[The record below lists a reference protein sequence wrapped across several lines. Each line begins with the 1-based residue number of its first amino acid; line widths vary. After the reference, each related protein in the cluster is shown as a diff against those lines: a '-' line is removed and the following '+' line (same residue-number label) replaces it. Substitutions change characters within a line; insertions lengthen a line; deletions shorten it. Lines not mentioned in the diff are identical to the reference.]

1 MKIINRLDIF
11 IFAIIGLSLVITL
24 FQPEFHALAVG
35 NSVTS
40 VSAPAQPVNLNQQ
53 FSVSILVQPNSPISG
68 AQFNLSFNPALATI
82 NSITE
87 GNLFNQNGA
96 STYFLGGTIN
106 NTAGTVSGVA
116 AAIIGAGKNV
126 SASGS
131 LAVINMT
138 ARTTGG
144 TSALNLSN
152 VILADANGQ
161 SVPVN
166 TVNGQVVINGT
177 TTSPTTTTTNTTT
190 TTTTHTTTT
199 TVTTAAPTISPA
211 PPSGGSGGGG
221 GGGGGG
227 AGAGLGGPTSVAGVM
242 DVSNIINSHGVFGL
256 AVSPWSD
263 DKKTVMVIDNGTT
276 ALTSAGTP
284 LTQISIQH
292 LNVAPAFPAGAGIV
306 SLGYNFLPSDAK
318 ITPSSIV
325 RLQYDPKLI
334 PPDVLETSL
343 QVAYFDTAKNKWVS
357 LPSEVDV
364 NNHFITT
371 PISSFA
377 FYAVTYGVKNT
388 EQVLITSTTTTPST
402 PPTQTTSTVMT
413 TTSALTTTSSA
424 STTTTTTMAVMPVS
438 TPAGTTTT
446 AAPRVVRMS
455 LLAVTIA
462 VDAILIIGVVTAIV
476 FIRRKLLKNG

>member
-11 IFAIIGLSLVITL
+11 IFAIIGLSLVVTL

-40 VSAPAQPVNLNQQ
+40 VSAPAQPVNSNQQ
-53 FSVSILVQPNSPISG
+53 FSVSIMVQPNSPISG

-116 AAIIGAGKNV
+116 DAIIGAGKNV
-126 SASGS
+126 SAVGS

-166 TVNGQVVINGT
+166 TINGQVVINGT
-177 TTSPTTTTTNTTT
+177 TTSTTTTPTT

-199 TVTTAAPTISPA
+199 VTTTASTISPA
-211 PPSGGSGGGG
+211 PPAGGGG

-227 AGAGLGGPTSVAGVM
+227 AAAGLGAPTSVAGVM
-242 DVSNIINSHGVFGL
+242 DVSNIVNVHGVFSL

-263 DKKTVMVIDNGTT
+263 DKKVVMVVNGGTT
-276 ALTSAGTP
+276 ATTLTGAP
-284 LTQISIQH
+284 ITQISIQH
-292 LNVAPAFPAGAGIV
+292 LKVAPDFPAGAGIA

-318 ITPSSIV
+318 ISPSSIV
-325 RLQYDPKLI
+325 RFQYDPTLI
-334 PPDVLETSL
+334 PPDVSETSL
-343 QVAYFDTAKNKWVS
+343 QVAYFDTVNNKWVS
-357 LPSEVDV
+357 LPSDIDT
-364 NNHFITT
+364 NNHFVTAQIT
-371 PISSFA
+371 SFD
-377 FYAVTYGVKNT
+377 FYAVTYGVKNMAAAPT
-388 EQVLITSTTTTPST
+388 TVVPSVTPTTSTTTSSTIVATPVLSSA
-402 PPTQTTSTVMT
+402 PALV
-413 TTSALTTTSSA
+413 TSATTELTKTTAIS
-424 STTTTTTMAVMPVS
+424 MPILPIS
-438 TPAGTTTT
+438 PAAGTTNTQG
-446 AAPRVVRMS
+446 PRVVRLS
-455 LLAVTIA
+455 LLAITIG
-462 VDAILIIGVVTAIV
+462 VDAILDRKSVV
-476 FIRRKLLKNG
+476 